1 MNKIVKNDSLDPRQR
16 VWEKGWEDHNR
27 LQLERL
33 ARLPLSEKLAWLE
46 EAQRL
51 LCRLIHRARDVDA
64 EAAGRELLLSC
75 LHGQR
80 GHGRRHHD

>member
-33 ARLPLSEKLAWLE
+33 ARLSLSEKLAWLE

-51 LCRLIHRARDVDA
+51 LRHMQSRQIRSRRRD
-64 EAAGRELLLSC
+64 
-75 LHGQR
+75 
-80 GHGRRHHD
+80 